1 MTKFKDEDFEV
12 VRGTGNVFR
21 DLGEPDAD
29 VKQLKAL
36 LAAEIIRALRIQNLT
51 NRKAAK
57 KTGFSETD
65 FSRIKHPD
73 LKRFTIDRL
82 MTILNRLD
90 PEKEMQVEFKDAPG
104 RAGVQDEL
112 SL

>member
-1 MTKFKDEDFEV
+1 MKEKEKLEV
-12 VRGTGNVFR
+12 VHGTGNVFR

-36 LAAEIIRALRIQNLT
+36 LAAEIIRALRTQGLT

-57 KTGFSETD
+57 KTGYSESD
-65 FSRIKHPD
+65 FSRIKRPD

-82 MTILNRLD
+82 IAILNKLA
-90 PEKEMQVEFKDAPG
+90 PEKEIK
-104 RAGVQDEL
+104 VQFINHRKRPSAQGEL
-112 SL
+112 AL

>member
-1 MTKFKDEDFEV
+1 MSEEEKFEIIH
-12 VRGTGNVFR
+12 GTGNVFR

-36 LAAEIIRALRIQNLT
+36 LAAEIIHVLRVQNLT

-82 MTILNRLD
+82 MTILNKLD
-90 PEKEMQVEFKDAPG
+90 PEKEIIVEFKGGSKKPG
-104 RAGVQDEL
+104 LQKEL
-112 SL
+112 AL

>member
-1 MTKFKDEDFEV
+1 MSEEDFEV
-12 VRGTGNVFR
+12 IHGTGNVFR
-21 DLGEPDAD
+21 DLGEPGAD

-36 LAAEIIRALRIQNLT
+36 LAAEIIRALRVQNLT

-82 MTILNRLD
+82 MTILNKLD
-90 PEKEMQVEFKDAPG
+90 PKKEIKGEFKDGPK
-104 RAGVQDEL
+104 RAEDQEEL

>member
-1 MTKFKDEDFEV
+1 MSEKEKLEV
-12 VRGTGNVFR
+12 LHGSGNVYR

-36 LAAEIIRALRIQNLT
+36 LAAEIIRALRVQKLT
-51 NRKAAK
+51 NREAAR

-65 FSRIKHPD
+65 FSRIKQPD

-82 MTILNRLD
+82 MMILNKLD
-90 PEKEMQVEFKDAPG
+90 PEIDIKIEFKGGAKRTGFQDV
-104 RAGVQDEL
+104 RAI
-112 SL
+112 